1 MPLRGV
7 RGARNA
13 VDRAVDRANENLRAK
28 YFNTLKNV
36 ILQTPAD
43 TGRARNGW
51 ILTVGSPSSGV
62 TRAPNEGGA
71 ASLASLAKMP
81 SKVLGTAIYL
91 TNSTPYIQTLEYG
104 RYPSPVKKGSWISD
118 GAGGGHYEKLSTGGW
133 SNQLLQTIGPVG
145 MARHNLQKL
154 EQELKR

>member
-7 RGARNA
+7 KRVRAA
-13 VDRAVDRANENLRAK
+13 MDKTVDRTNGKLHAL
-28 YFNTLKNV
+28 YFKTLKNV

-51 ILTVGSPSSGV
+51 ILTVGAPSNGV
-62 TRAPNEGGA
+62 TRAPSENGSG
-71 ASLASLAKMP
+71 SLASLAKMP
-81 SKVLGTAIYL
+81 AKVLGTEIYL
-91 TNSTPYIQTLEYG
+91 TNATPYIQTLEYG
-104 RYPSPVKKGSWISD
+104 RYPSPVQKGSWISD

-133 SNQLLQTIGPVG
+133 SNQLLKTIGPVG

-154 EQELKR
+154 EKELKR

>member
-1 MPLRGV
+1 MPLRGLGNV
-7 RGARNA
+7 KKGM
-13 VDRAVDRANENLRAK
+13 DKTVDRANENLRAK
-28 YFNTLKNV
+28 YFKTLKNV

-51 ILTVGSPSSGV
+51 ILTVGAPSNGV

-81 SKVLGTAIYL
+81 AKVLGTEIYL

-104 RYPSPVKKGSWISD
+104 RYPSPVQKGSWISD
-118 GAGGGHYEKLSTGGW
+118 GAGGGHYEILSTGGW
-133 SNQLLQTIGPVG
+133 SNQLVQTIGPVG

-154 EQELKR
+154 EKELKR